1 MAKNYLGMGDVLSIP
16 ANVLSANNSGDLVNV
31 NDAYG
36 VALNDN
42 AANEPNELQIKG
54 RFHELAKAT
63 GAGTGG
69 AAGATANVTGANL
82 VTAGSGTRIGIFAAA
97 AADGDALA
105 DVILLP

>member
-1 MAKNYLGMGDVLSIP
+1 MAKNYVGMGDVLSIP
-16 ANVLSANNSGDLVNV
+16 ANVLSANNAGDLVNV
-31 NDAYG
+31 NAAYG

-54 RFHELAKAT
+54 TFKLAKAT